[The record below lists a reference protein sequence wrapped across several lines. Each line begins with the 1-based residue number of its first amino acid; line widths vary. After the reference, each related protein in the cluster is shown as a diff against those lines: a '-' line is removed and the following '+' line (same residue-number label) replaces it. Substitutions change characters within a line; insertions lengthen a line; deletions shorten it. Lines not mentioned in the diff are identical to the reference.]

1 MAVTLP
7 ADVRAALAGPMVPKF
22 LATVGP
28 EGDPNVVPVIS
39 IQPWDGETLVFGEY
53 LMHKSRRNL
62 RGNPHVGV
70 LVITETLEAW
80 ALRGTFLGF
89 QQSGEW
95 FDRVSRHELLRY
107 NAYTGIRAAG
117 AIRVE
122 ACAAKITF
130 SKAAVLAGFAHASVA
145 GQWLRRSAPERG
157 VMPRPVEE
165 KFGRL
170 QAVRAGAFVGADGFP
185 RVWPMLGCLAAGPS
199 RLVVGDLGFP
209 GVADGLQPGA
219 RVAVAILT
227 FDPIA
232 YQVKGT
238 YAGTRAG
245 VGVIDLTECYNASPP
260 RVGDRLDHP
269 DSKPAP

>member
-22 LATVGP
+22 LATVGAAG
-28 EGDPNVVPVIS
+28 EPNVVPVIS

-53 LMHKSRRNL
+53 LMQKSRRNL
-62 RGNPHVGV
+62 RQNEHVGI
-70 LVITETLEAW
+70 LVFTETLEAW

-89 QQSGEW
+89 QETGEW

-117 AIRVE
+117 GIRVE
-122 ACAAKITF
+122 ACSAKIAF
-130 SKAAVLAGFAHASVA
+130 GKAAVLAGFARASVA
-145 GQWLRRSAPERG
+145 APLLRHGGPERT
-157 VMPRPVEE
+157 VMPPPVAE

-170 QAVRAGAFVGADGFP
+170 QAVRAGAFVGVDGFP
-185 RVWPMLGCLAAGPS
+185 RLWPMLGCLAAGPS
-199 RLVVGDLGFP
+199 RLVIGDLNFP
-209 GVADGLQPGA
+209 AVAAGLAPGA
-219 RVAVAILT
+219 SVAVAVLT

-238 YAGTRAG
+238 YTGRTAG
-245 VGVIDLTECYNASPP
+245 VGVVDLTECYNASPP

-269 DSKPAP
+269 AVA

>member
-1 MAVTLP
+1 MAATLP
-7 ADVRAALAGPMVPKF
+7 VDVRAALAGAMVPKF
-22 LATVGP
+22 LATVGAD
-28 EGDPNVVPVIS
+28 GAPNVVPVIS

-53 LMHKSRRNL
+53 LMQKSRRNL
-62 RGNPHVGV
+62 RGNEHVGV
-70 LVITETLEAW
+70 LVFTEALEAW

-89 QQSGEW
+89 KESGEW

-117 AIRVE
+117 GIRVE
-122 ACAAKITF
+122 AVSDKITF
-130 SKAAVLAGFAHASVA
+130 GKAAVLAGFAHASIA
-145 GQWLRRSAPERG
+145 APLLRRGGPDAA

-170 QAVRAGAFVGADGFP
+170 QAVRAGAFVGTDGFP
-185 RVWPMLGCLAAGPS
+185 RVWPMLGCLAAGAS

-209 GVADGLQPGA
+209 AVAAGLQPGA
-219 RVAVAILT
+219 RVAVAVLT

-238 YAGTRAG
+238 YVGQRAG
-245 VGVIDLTECYNASPP
+245 VGVIDLTECYSASPP
-260 RVGDRLDHP
+260 RVGDRLDRP
-269 DSKPAP
+269 GSTPKP

>member
-22 LATVGP
+22 LATVGAGG
-28 EGDPNVVPVIS
+28 EPNVVPVVS
-39 IQPWDGETLVFGEY
+39 IQPWDDETLVFGEY
-53 LMHKSRRNL
+53 LMQKSRRNL
-62 RGNPHVGV
+62 RGNEHVGI
-70 LVITETLEAW
+70 LVFTEALEAW

-89 QQSGEW
+89 KETGEW
-95 FDRVSRHELLRY
+95 FDHVSRSELLRY

-117 AIRVE
+117 GIRVE
-122 ACAAKITF
+122 ACSPRIAF
-130 SKAAVLAGFAHASVA
+130 GKAAVLAGFAHASVA
-145 GQWLRRSAPERG
+145 GALLKGGAPARA
-157 VMPRPVEE
+157 VMPRPVAE

-199 RLVVGDLGFP
+199 RLVVGDVNFP
-209 GVADGLQPGA
+209 ASAEGLAPGTP
-219 RVAVAILT
+219 VAVAVLT

-238 YAGTRAG
+238 YTGQHAG
-245 VGVIDLTECYNASPP
+245 VGVIDLDACYNASPP
-260 RVGDRLDHP
+260 KVGDRLDKPGP
-269 DSKPAP
+269 DAKQ

>member
-28 EGDPNVVPVIS
+28 EGEPNVVPIIS
-39 IQPWDGETLVFGEY
+39 IQPWDEATLVFGEY

-62 RGNPHVGV
+62 RGNEHVGV
-70 LVITETLEAW
+70 LVFTEALEAW

-89 QQSGEW
+89 QETGAW

-117 AIRVE
+117 GIRVE
-122 ACAAKITF
+122 ACSEKITF
-130 SKAAVLAGFAHASVA
+130 GKAAVLTGFAHASVA
-145 GQWLRRSAPERG
+145 GPWLRRGGPERE
-157 VMPRPVEE
+157 VMPRPVAE

-170 QAVRAGAFVGADGFP
+170 QAVRAGAFVGGDGFP

-199 RLVVGDLGFP
+199 RLVIGDLNFP
-209 GVADGLQPGA
+209 AVAAGLETGT
-219 RVAVAILT
+219 RVAVAVLT

-238 YAGTRAG
+238 YAGRTAG
-245 VGVIDLTECYNASPP
+245 VGVIDLDACYNASPP
-260 RVGDRLDHP
+260 RVGDRLD
-269 DSKPAP
+269 KPVGGA

>member
-22 LATVGP
+22 LATVG
-28 EGDPNVVPVIS
+28 EGGEPNVVPVVS

-53 LMHKSRRNL
+53 LMQKSRRNL
-62 RGNPHVGV
+62 RGNEHVGV
-70 LVITETLEAW
+70 LVFTEALEAW

-89 QQSGEW
+89 HESGEW
-95 FDRVSRHELLRY
+95 FDRVSRSELLRY

-117 AIRVE
+117 GIRVE
-122 ACAAKITF
+122 ACSQKITF
-130 SKAAVLAGFAHASVA
+130 GKAAVLAGFAHASVA
-145 GQWLRRSAPERG
+145 GQWLRRGGPERE
-157 VMPRPVEE
+157 VMPRPVGE

-170 QAVRAGAFVGADGFP
+170 QAVRAGAFVAADGFP

-199 RLVVGDLGFP
+199 RLVIGDLNFP
-209 GVADGLQPGA
+209 AVAEGLAAGA
-219 RVAVAILT
+219 RVAVAVLT

-238 YAGTRAG
+238 YTGQSAG
-245 VGVIDLTECYNASPP
+245 VGVVDLAECYSASPP
-260 RVGDRLDHP
+260 RVGDRLD
-269 DSKPAP
+269 KPAPATS